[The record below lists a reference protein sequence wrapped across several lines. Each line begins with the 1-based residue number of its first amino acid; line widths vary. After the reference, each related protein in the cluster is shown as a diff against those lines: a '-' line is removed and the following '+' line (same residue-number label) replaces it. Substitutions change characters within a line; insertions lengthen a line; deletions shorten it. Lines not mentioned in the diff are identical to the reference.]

1 MANFLP
7 DWINAAAE
15 RGAPE
20 HTPGPQDAQA
30 LRMLDNGHLI
40 NPYGDTYEAGSVA
53 ASNEDEPWPL
63 PSATAPTAIA
73 EADEPGHAE
82 LELHLQSIRHAAQ
95 HAAEQLGP
103 LVKSPPPPPPPERP
117 PPVPADVSGVPPA
130 PSGVPPAGR
139 EPPPQPPAEPR
150 ADVAAEHVLLSRH
163 DLPEL
168 RRRKQ
173 PGARNLHDEARSWT
187 NSFAQRALEPVGV
200 QADLTQLWKN
210 WKEYIANHK
219 KAEEIVGSG
228 VVAFTAE
235 FIDGTKDPN
244 RGGIPRLDLVIRHVD
259 GGYVRLHPGSMPKND
274 AVPRFFPGSAP
285 EHASRFVPSNAP
297 EHAAF
302 EWRMPGADGVFSI
315 ARAILVPQVDRLGKE
330 EVWQTV
336 QTLASQGFIPNERD
350 PGSWLDITDGTR
362 LRWWLWICN
371 LGSLTRSVIGT
382 GVCSAHIAMNMEHEA
397 VFKFVRPDESECILR
412 LCCTN
417 EEQGRKL
424 RTYM

>member
-103 LVKSPPPPPPPERP
+103 LVKSPPPPPPPKGP
-117 PPVPADVSGVPPA
+117 PPVPADVWRMPRPP
-130 PSGVPPAGR
+130 PGQ
-139 EPPPQPPAEPR
+139 EPLPQPPAEPH
-150 ADVAAEHVLLSRH
+150 ADGAAEHVLISQH

-168 RRRKQ
+168 RRRGQ
-173 PGARNLHDEARSWT
+173 PRAEILHQEARNWT
-187 NSFAQRALEPVGV
+187 NYFAQNDRAPVGV
-200 QADLTQLWKN
+200 QADLTKLWEN
-210 WKEYIANHK
+210 WKEYIATHK
-219 KAEEIVGSG
+219 QANAIVGPG
-228 VVAFTAE
+228 VVGFTSE
-235 FIDGTKDPN
+235 FIEGTKDPN
-244 RGGIPRLDLVIRHVD
+244 RGGIPRLDLVIQHVD
-259 GGYVRLHPGSMPKND
+259 GGYVRLHPGTKRRND
-274 AVPRFFPGSAP
+274 AIPQFFPSGAL
-285 EHASRFVPSNAP
+285 

-302 EWRMPGADGVFSI
+302 EWRTPGPDGTFSA
-315 ARAILVPQVDRLGKE
+315 AREQLVPQVDKLGKK
-330 EVWQTV
+330 EVWRTV
-336 QTLASQGFIPNERD
+336 QTLMLQGLIPHERD
-350 PGSWLDITDGTR
+350 GSWLDITDGTR

-371 LGSLTRSVIGT
+371 LGPLTKDVNGS
-382 GVCSAHIAMNMEHEA
+382 GVCSAHIAMNTDNEA
-397 VFKFVRPDESECILR
+397 VFKFIRSDESECILR
-412 LCCTN
+412 LGCITQG
-417 EEQGRKL
+417 QGRQL
-424 RTYM
+424 HTYM